1 MQSLGRLWARSTRL
15 AVVAVSWKRLLCDGH
30 RKRSFV
36 KTGSGQTCGTLMFK
50 RARFFSFLFF
60 SFLSAGAL
68 MPHDLGVTQSGTI
81 FVG

>member
-30 RKRSFV
+30 RKRSFA

-50 RARFFSFLFF
+50 RARFF